1 MQYSN
6 NHKGR
11 VTAAEEKGTNT
22 DSEERYR
29 CLFEQATDLI
39 VIHDMD
45 GAIVNVNDSFCSCIG
60 FTRDELLKMNYR
72 DLIDPEQLK
81 VQPIRMQELREG
93 KKIFSER
100 RYMCKDGGFIDIE
113 ANVKKMSNNLV
124 MGVARDVTERKKME
138 RELREAE
145 TFFRTISERSL
156 VGIYILQDGKFIYVN
171 PKFADIF
178 GYQQGELVNANPIET
193 IVDDEDRER
202 ITEHI
207 RARISGEL
215 THVHY
220 EAKGRKKDG
229 TLLYAEVFGS
239 RTVYNDRVAII
250 GTLID
255 ITERRI
261 AEERLVRER
270 NLSNEIIDCLPG
282 VFFLQDAHG
291 KYLRWNKHFGKE
303 SGYSMEEIKD
313 LNPLDFFEGTQREEV
328 RKKISALLADPNG
341 EADLETVITTRD
353 GRKVPFYYK
362 GKHIEYEGQPCI
374 IGSGY
379 NISSLKLAQEK
390 LKKSEANLH
399 TILDNTDTLY
409 VLVDKDL
416 SIVTY
421 NQRAVDFMFDELGHR
436 MMISNKFLDYFPAQ
450 RREALA
456 KWLSKVIGGEK
467 VEYEISYP
475 QPDGSFKWYHV
486 RMFPITN
493 GGKEVHGLMTA
504 ASDITQKKLLELEIL
519 NQKVQ
524 QQKKITRAVITAQ
537 EKERTK
543 IGQELH
549 DNVNQI
555 LATSR
560 IYMNTALAS
569 RLTGKE
575 SLIHQAID
583 LIDSAIEELRLLA
596 RNEITPQ
603 GKLGLRELIQPLVDT
618 LNGKRVVKTRF
629 DYRVTLPAI
638 DVDLKLNIYRIIQ
651 EQITNILK
659 HAQASSVEIVLDS
672 NAQYISMNVS
682 DDGKGFDPADDR
694 KGVGITNMIN
704 RIESFNGCYT
714 LDSSPGKGCRLS
726 VRFPAA

>member
-6 NHKGR
+6 NYKGR
-11 VTAAEEKGTNT
+11 INAADEKGANT

-45 GAIVNVNDSFCSCIG
+45 GAIVNVNDSFCGSIG
-60 FTRDELLKMNYR
+60 FTREELLKMNYR

-81 VQPIRMQELREG
+81 IQPIRMQELREG
-93 KKIFSER
+93 KRIFSER
-100 RYMCKDGGFIDIE
+100 RYVCKDGSFIEIE
-113 ANVKKMSNNLV
+113 ANVQKMSGDLV

-145 TFFRTISERSL
+145 MKFRTISERSL
-156 VGIYILQDGKFIYVN
+156 VGIYIIQDEKFVYVN
-171 PKFADIF
+171 PKFAETF
-178 GYQQGELVNANPIET
+178 GYRQDELINCCP
-193 IVDDEDRER
+193 VDVIIDPEDRER
-202 ITEHI
+202 VREHI
-207 RARISGEL
+207 RARISGDL

-229 TLLYAEVFGS
+229 TLLFVEVFGNRS
-239 RTVYNDRVAII
+239 ISNDRVAVI

-255 ITERRI
+255 ITERRL
-261 AEERLVRER
+261 AEERLRRER

-282 VFFLQDAHG
+282 VFFLQDANG

-303 SGYSMEEIKD
+303 SGYATEEIKD
-313 LNPLDFFEGTQREEV
+313 LNPLDFFEGAQREEI
-328 RKKISALLADPNG
+328 RRKISDLLADPNG
-341 EADLETVITTRD
+341 EVDLEAEITTRD

-362 GKHIEYEGQPCI
+362 GKHIQYEGQACI
-374 IGSGY
+374 IGAGY
-379 NISSLKLAQEK
+379 NISSLKQAEEK

-399 TILDNTDTLY
+399 TILDNTDTIY
-409 VLVDKDL
+409 VLLDKDL
-416 SIVTY
+416 SIVIY
-421 NQRAVDFMFDELGHR
+421 NQRAIDFAYRELGHG
-436 MMISNKFLDYFPAQ
+436 MVISDKFLDYFTSP
-450 RREALA
+450 RRDALA
-456 KWLSKVIGGEK
+456 KYMTKALNGEK
-467 VEYEISYP
+467 VDYEISYA
-475 QPDGSFKWYHV
+475 QPDGSFTWYHV

-493 GGKEVHGLMTA
+493 GGKEVLGMMTA
-504 ASDITQKKLLELEIL
+504 TSDITQKKLLELQIL

-524 QQKKITRAVITAQ
+524 EQKKITRAVITAQ

-575 SLIHQAID
+575 ELIHEAIG

-603 GKLGLRELIQPLVDT
+603 GKLGLLELIQPLVDT
-618 LNGKRVVKTRF
+618 LNGKRAIRTRF
-629 DYRVTLPAI
+629 DYRVTVPAI

-651 EQITNILK
+651 EQLTNILK
-659 HAQASSVEIVLDS
+659 HAQASSVEILLDS
-672 NAQYISMNVS
+672 DAGYINVEVS
-682 DDGKGFDPADDR
+682 DDGKGFELTDDR
-694 KGVGITNMIN
+694 KGVGINNMIN